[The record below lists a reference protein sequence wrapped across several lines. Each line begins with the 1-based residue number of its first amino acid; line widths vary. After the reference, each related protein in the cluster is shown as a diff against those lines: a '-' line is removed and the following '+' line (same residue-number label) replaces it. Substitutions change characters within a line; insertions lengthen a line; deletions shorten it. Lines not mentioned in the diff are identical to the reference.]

1 MVRQHIFRQS
11 KATGAVFARSGGQLE
26 TAEIGMVH
34 RLTRREFGIAA
45 AAATLAGCGLGRN
58 ARAAD
63 TKTLRFIAQSDLRVL
78 DPIWTTAYITRNHG
92 YMVFDT
98 LFAIDAE
105 FAPHPQMVG
114 DHSIS
119 PDKLTYQF
127 KLRDGLG
134 FHDGS
139 PVRGLDCVASVKRWM
154 ARDGHGQSIAAVLDE
169 LKPDGDKGFTIKL
182 KEPFSLLLD
191 GIGKVS
197 SLALFVMPER
207 LANTD
212 PFQQVT
218 EMVGSGPFK
227 FVKDEFEPGHRV
239 VYVKNTDYVPR
250 KEPPSWAS
258 GGKVVKV
265 DRVEWLY
272 IPDAMTKVAALNAG
286 EADWWENPPLDVVP
300 ALAANSDI
308 TIARVDPLPAPIMV
322 KFNHLLPP
330 FDNVKMRQ
338 AILAVADQADFL
350 SALAGDPKNWELCP
364 SFFTCGTPMANDA
377 GAAALSGKRDF
388 DKAKKLIAEAGYK
401 GEKIVVLDA
410 VDQPVAHTQALV
422 VTDLMKKLGLTVELQ
437 AMDWGTLVTRRASME
452 PIDKGGWNIF
462 ATGWVGADLLDP
474 AVNPTLRTNG
484 KKGHFGWP
492 SDDKIEALR
501 NEWLKAATLDER
513 KKLAAAIQER
523 AFEVAPYLPTG
534 QWKPVTAYHK
544 NLKGVI
550 QAPAY
555 LMWNVEKM

>member
-1 MVRQHIFRQS
+1 MS
-11 KATGAVFARSGGQLE
+11 D
-26 TAEIGMVH
+26 
-34 RLTRREFGIAA
+34 RLTRRGFGKVAAGAALAA
-45 AAATLAGCGLGRN
+45 AAPH
-58 ARAAD
+58 RAAHAAVSD
-63 TKTLRFIAQSDLRVL
+63 NKVLRFIAQSDLRVL

-92 YMVFDT
+92 YCVFDT

-105 FAPHPQMVG
+105 FVPHPQMVG
-114 DHSIS
+114 EHAVSADQ
-119 PDKLTYQF
+119 LTYNF
-127 KLRDGLG
+127 SLRDGLA

-139 PVRGLDCVASVKRWM
+139 PVRGADCVASVKRWM
-154 ARDGHGQSIAAVLDE
+154 VRDGHGQSIAAVLDE
-169 LKPDGDKGFTIKL
+169 IKPDGDKGFTIKL
-182 KEPFSLLLD
+182 KEPFALMLD
-191 GIGKVS
+191 ALGKVS
-197 SLALFVMPER
+197 SLALFIMPER

-212 PFQQVT
+212 PYQQVT

-227 FVKDEFEPGHRV
+227 FVKDAFEPGHRV

-272 IPDAMTKVAALNAG
+272 IPDAMTKVAALING

-300 ALAANSDI
+300 VLAANSDI
-308 TIARVDPLPAPIMV
+308 TIKRVDPLPSPLMV

-338 AILAVADQADFL
+338 AVLAVTDQADFL
-350 SALAGDPKNWELCP
+350 AALAGDQKNWELCP
-364 SFFTCGTPMANDA
+364 SFFTCGGPMANEA
-377 GAAALSGKRDF
+377 GSQALSGKRDF

-410 VDQPVAHTQALV
+410 VDQPVAHSQALV
-422 VTDLMKKLGLTVELQ
+422 VTDLLKKLDLNVELQ
-437 AMDWGTLVTRRASME
+437 AMDWGTLVTRRASKE
-452 PIDKGGWNIF
+452 PLDKGGWNIF
-462 ATGWVGADLLDP
+462 ATGWVGPDLLDP
-474 AVNPTLRTNG
+474 AINPTLRTNG
-484 KKGHFGWP
+484 TKGHFGWP

-501 NEWLKAATLDER
+501 TEWLKATTLDER

-523 AFEVAPYLPTG
+523 AFEIVPYLPTG

-544 NLKGVI
+544 NVKGVVES
-550 QAPAY
+550 PAY
-555 LMWNVEKM
+555 LMWNVEKV

>member
-1 MVRQHIFRQS
+1 M
-11 KATGAVFARSGGQLE
+11 A
-26 TAEIGMVH
+26 H

-45 AAATLAGCGLGRN
+45 GTAVLAAHGFGGG

-114 DHSIS
+114 EHSIS
-119 PDKLTYQF
+119 PDKLTYRFQ
-127 KLRDGLG
+127 LRDGLG

-139 PVRGLDCVASVKRWM
+139 PVRGADCVASVKRWM
-154 ARDGHGQSIAAVLDE
+154 ARDGHGQALAGVLDTIT
-169 LKPDGDKGFTIKL
+169 PDGDKGFTIKL

-191 GIGKVS
+191 GMGKVS

-250 KEPPSWAS
+250 NEPPSWAS

-286 EADWWENPPLDVVP
+286 EADWWENPPADDWPV
-300 ALAANSDI
+300 LAANPDV
-308 TIARVDPLPAPIMV
+308 TVARVDPLSAPIMV
-322 KFNHLLPP
+322 RFNHTQPP
-330 FDNVKMRQ
+330 FDNPKMRQ
-338 AILAVADQADFL
+338 AVLAVTDQADFL
-350 SALAGDPKNWELCP
+350 AALAGDEKNWEICA
-364 SFFTCGTPMANDA
+364 SFFTCGTPMANNA
-377 GAAALSGKRDF
+377 GAAALTGKRDF
-388 DKAKKLIAEAGYK
+388 DKAKKLIADAGYK
-401 GEKIVVLDA
+401 GERIVVMDA

-422 VTDLMKKLGLTVELQ
+422 VTDLLKKLGLKVELQ
-437 AMDWGTLVTRRASME
+437 AMDWGTLVTRRASKE
-452 PIDKGGWNIF
+452 PIDKGGYNIF
-462 ATGWVGADLLDP
+462 ATGWVGADMLDP
-474 AVNPTLRTNG
+474 VQNLPLKANG
-484 KKGHFGWP
+484 ANAWFGWP
-492 SDDKIEALR
+492 SDEKLEALR
-501 NEWLKAATLDER
+501 AEWIKAPTLDER
-513 KKLAAAIQER
+513 RKLAAAIQER
-523 AFEVAPYLPTG
+523 AFEVVPYLPTG
-534 QWKPVTAYHK
+534 QWKPNTAYRK

-555 LMWNVEKM
+555 LMWNVEKT

>member
-1 MVRQHIFRQS
+1 MAQ
-11 KATGAVFARSGGQLE
+11 K
-26 TAEIGMVH
+26 
-34 RLTRREFGIAA
+34 LTRRDFAKTAA
-45 AAATLAGCGLGRN
+45 AAALAASVPQGP

-63 TKTLRFIAQSDLRVL
+63 DKKTLRFIAQSDLRVL

-114 DHSIS
+114 EHGVSA
-119 PDKLTYQF
+119 DKLTYNF

-139 PVRGLDCVASVKRWM
+139 PVRGADCVASIKRWM
-154 ARDGHGQSIAAVLDE
+154 VRDGHGQSIASVLDE
-169 LKPDGDKGFTIKL
+169 IKPDGDKGFTIKL
-182 KEPFSLLLD
+182 KEPFALLLD
-191 GIGKVS
+191 GLGKVS
-197 SLALFVMPER
+197 SLALFIMPER
-207 LANTD
+207 LANID

-272 IPDAMTKVAALNAG
+272 IPDAMTKVGALNAG

-300 ALAANSDI
+300 VLAANPDI
-308 TIARVDPLPAPIMV
+308 TVKRVDPLPNPIMV

-338 AILAVADQADFL
+338 AILGVADQSDFL
-350 SALAGDPKNWELCP
+350 AALAGDQKNWELCP
-364 SFFTCGTPMANDA
+364 SFFTCGGPMANDS
-377 GAAALSGKRDF
+377 GSPALSGKRDF
-388 DKAKKLIAEAGYK
+388 DRAKKLIVEAGYK

-410 VDQPVAHTQALV
+410 VDQPVSHSQALV
-422 VTDLMKKLGLTVELQ
+422 VTELLKKLDLNVELQ
-437 AMDWGTLVTRRASME
+437 AMDWGTLVTRRASKE
-452 PIDKGGWNIF
+452 PLDKGGWNIF

-474 AVNPTLRTNG
+474 AINPALRTNG
-484 KKGHFGWP
+484 TKGHFGWP
-492 SDDKIEALR
+492 TDDKIEAMR
-501 NEWLKAATLDER
+501 TEWLKAATADER
-513 KKLAAAIQER
+513 KKLAAAIQQR
-523 AFEVAPYLPTG
+523 AFEVVPYLPTG
-534 QWKPVTAYHK
+534 QYKPVTAYHK
-544 NLKGVI
+544 SVKGVI
-550 QAPAY
+550 EAPAF
-555 LMWNVEKM
+555 LMWNVEKT

>member
-1 MVRQHIFRQS
+1 MAYRP
-11 KATGAVFARSGGQLE
+11 
-26 TAEIGMVH
+26 
-34 RLTRREFGIAA
+34 TRREFGITAG
-45 AAATLAGCGLGRN
+45 AATLLASGFTAKAQGAG
-58 ARAAD
+58 

-78 DPIWTTAYITRNHG
+78 DPVWTTAYITRNHA
-92 YMVFDT
+92 YLVFDT

-114 DHSIS
+114 EHSLS

-139 PVRGLDCVASVKRWM
+139 PVRGADCVASIKRWM
-154 ARDGHGQSIAAVLDE
+154 ARDGHGQALATVLDE
-169 LKPDGDKGFTIKL
+169 IRPDGEKGFTIRL
-182 KEPFSLLLD
+182 KEPFALLLD
-191 GIGKVS
+191 GLGKVS

-212 PFQQVT
+212 PFQQIT

-227 FVKDEFEPGHRV
+227 FVKEEFQPGHQV

-250 KEPPSWAS
+250 TELPSWAS
-258 GGKVVKV
+258 GGKVAKV

-272 IPDAMTKVAALNAG
+272 IPDAMTKAAALNAG
-286 EADWWENPPLDVVP
+286 EADWWENPPLDIVP
-300 ALAANSDI
+300 VLAANPDI
-308 TIARVDPLPAPIMV
+308 TIAPADPLPSPLTV

-338 AILAVADQADFL
+338 AVLAVTDQTDFL
-350 SALAGDPKNWELCP
+350 SALAGDAKNWEICP

-377 GAAALSGKRDF
+377 GSQALTGKRDA
-388 DKAKKLIAEAGYK
+388 DRAKKLIAEAGYK
-401 GEKIVVLDA
+401 GERIVVLDA
-410 VDQPVAHTQALV
+410 VDQPVAHSQALV
-422 VTDLMKKLGLTVELQ
+422 VTDLMKRLGLNVELQ

-462 ATGWVGADLLDP
+462 CTGWVGADLIDP
-474 AVNPTLRTNG
+474 AENLPLRSNG

-492 SDDKIEALR
+492 TDEKIESLR
-501 NEWLKAATLDER
+501 TEWLKAATLDDR
-513 KKLAAAIQER
+513 KKLAAAIQAR
-523 AFEVAPYLPTG
+523 AFEVVPYIPTG

-544 NLKGVI
+544 NIKGVI
-550 QAPAY
+550 NAPAY
-555 LMWNVEKM
+555 LMWNVEKS